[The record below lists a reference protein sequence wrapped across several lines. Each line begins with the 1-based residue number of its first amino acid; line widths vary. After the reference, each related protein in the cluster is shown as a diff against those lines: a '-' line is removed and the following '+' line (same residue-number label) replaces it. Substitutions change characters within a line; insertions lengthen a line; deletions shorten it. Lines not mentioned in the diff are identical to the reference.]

1 MVLFAALVTVSAV
14 ISRRFVPAFI
24 ILGYVASWMMWVP
37 GNERRVLF
45 FYHALGM
52 LLFTALALAYA
63 LTAIRGVRI
72 PFGGRR
78 GVARA
83 GRIRRHRER
92 ARGVHLLLPDLDR
105 DAAELGRPADEGLG
119 RRRVT
124 AFLVILDAAFT
135 LAAGAALVGLV
146 RTHLTLLE
154 RVTVGLTSGLIIG
167 TALTYG
173 LSLLFGLNR
182 ATVLL
187 GPALTLAGALAVSL
201 LTVNPR
207 ATWHASWVEA
217 RDRWAAHT
225 PWFSIVAL
233 VGGTLAVVAI
243 FGHTVYT
250 DAGGLE
256 AGYPTVWADW
266 SQHLTTAASFASGGN
281 IPPVNPLFSGTT
293 LLYPFLPDFHAATL
307 MALGLAPGLALAIP
321 GGLLM
326 VVIGLLVVALG
337 RRLGLGTGAGVI
349 ALLIC
354 FIGGGLGFIGAFADA
369 CTSHGYTATECTLQ
383 YVVTHPGT
391 GVSIVGWTLHDLP
404 GTIAA
409 QPRAYDGLPSD
420 GGTPPLPDMEWYTP
434 LMAWWLPQRT
444 LLFGFAAAVSVLV
457 LVLAGASS
465 NGRTWEPFV
474 LAGVLIG
481 LLPIVHVQT
490 LIALSILLFV
500 LLWRRRRREWWAL
513 LGVAVVL
520 GGIRLGQLVLSQHG
534 AAVTPYGTNVYPYL
548 EPGWLANAGSSPTR
562 VVASRSPSATSSAAP
577 SRRSGWSARRSGGDS
592 GLPISASPCP
602 CSRSSRSRP
611 VSGSLNG
618 KVGRV
623 VTAALPVPLLEL
635 ALGALIIFAACN
647 LVVFQSWNWDN
658 TKLLVYWYLV
668 IALLIGA
675 VAANWWRRVWPR
687 VAAILLVAPVLL
699 TGALVV
705 LRLLPWTP
713 PQDSITGPYT
723 IANTQ
728 ELQLASTID
737 RVTPKGSVFLTF
749 GRPNDPVLTVAGR
762 IGVMGYGGWLWS
774 YGISFETR
782 FKDVQTMYT
791 GCAADPA
798 TCPVFGL
805 LRKYDISYVEIDDR
819 LTDPGAIDA
828 AGGRHVVG
836 GSGASRRCP
845 HRPHHHLRRPRQRLT

>member
-1 MVLFAALVTVSAV
+1 M
-14 ISRRFVPAFI
+14 
-24 ILGYVASWMMWVP
+24 
-37 GNERRVLF
+37 
-45 FYHALGM
+45 
-52 LLFTALALAYA
+52 
-63 LTAIRGVRI
+63 
-72 PFGGRR
+72 
-78 GVARA
+78 
-83 GRIRRHRER
+83 
-92 ARGVHLLLPDLDR
+92 
-105 DAAELGRPADEGLG
+105 
-119 RRRVT
+119 T

-187 GPALTLAGALAVSL
+187 GPALTLAGALAISL

-266 SQHLTTAASFASGGN
+266 SQHLTTAASFASGAN

-465 NGRTWEPFV
+465 HGRTWEPFV

-548 EPGWLANAGSSPTR
+548 EPGWLANAGSS
-562 VVASRSPSATSSAAP
+562 ADPSGRLALSVGNLFSGALQAIGMVGTPQWWGFWLANLGIAVPLLAFIAIAAGI
-577 SRRSGWSARRSGGDS
+577 R
-592 GLPISASPCP
+592 L
-602 CSRSSRSRP
+602 
-611 VSGSLNG
+611 LNG

-828 AGGRHVVG
+828 QEGVTWWADQGLPVVARTDHITIYDVRG
-836 GSGASRRCP
+836 KG
-845 HRPHHHLRRPRQRLT
+845 